1 MKFMLGEVVA
11 TRGALDLL
19 KEHNADPM
27 TYISRHLS
35 GVWGDLDDEDKRA
48 NEQALKHGGRILSAY
63 NVGKGRLYVIT
74 EAVDDR
80 GIRASTCL
88 LLPEEY

>member
-11 TRGALDLL
+11 SRGALEML
-19 KEHNADPM
+19 KEHDANPM
-27 TYISRHLS
+27 DYISRHV
-35 GVWGDLDDEDKRA
+35 GGDWGDLDKEDKRA

-80 GIRASTCL
+80 GMRASTCIL
-88 LLPEEY
+88 LASEY